1 MNLHPSRWSTA
12 APVQIPATGPPN
24 RPNSGS
30 GDTVQAAVT
39 TTGNLTKS
47 QKIQKSLKSNPKL
60 FFNPLEHKFKP
71 QNMRSNKNQENFN
84 KPKRFIF
91 ILLKSLF

>member
-1 MNLHPSRWSTA
+1 VEHGRASPDSGNRTAEPSKLR
-12 APVQIPATGPPN
+12 QRRH
-24 RPNSGS
+24 RP
-30 GDTVQAAVT
+30 AAVT